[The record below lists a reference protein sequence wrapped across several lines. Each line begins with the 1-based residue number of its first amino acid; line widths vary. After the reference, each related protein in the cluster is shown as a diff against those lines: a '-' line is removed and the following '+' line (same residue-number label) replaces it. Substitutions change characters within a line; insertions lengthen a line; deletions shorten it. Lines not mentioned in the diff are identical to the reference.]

1 MPRPS
6 TVPPR
11 SRPSGGERVVSDDLG
26 LLWSASHLVEGG
38 EHLVM
43 FTCISDARRSGR
55 ITCVTAEAS
64 VVFADVPDETLRD
77 WLRHAPPLG
86 RLS

>member
-11 SRPSGGERVVSDDLG
+11 SRPSGGERVVSDDQG
-26 LLWSASHLVEGG
+26 LWWSASHIVEGS

-43 FTCISDARRSGR
+43 FTCMSDARRSGR
-55 ITCVTAEAS
+55 ITSIAVAGD
-64 VVFADVPDETLRD
+64 VVFADLPDELLRD
-77 WLRHAPPLG
+77 WLRQAPPIG